1 MAGPIFAQIAKQDDA
16 PQTLRSRSQQM
27 AGALGI
33 DTVQLQENR
42 NAASKAGES
51 AAKGE

>member
-1 MAGPIFAQIAKQDDA
+1 
-16 PQTLRSRSQQM
+16 M

-33 DTVQLQENR
+33 DTVQLEANR